1 MESDLPAAV
10 ERCAPAKINL
20 LLRVL
25 GKRADGYH
33 QLDTWMQKL
42 DFGDTVTVQPTRDGR
57 IRLSC
62 SDRSLPQ
69 DSSNLA
75 ARAAALFYAVSSRG
89 KGYGAD
95 IRIEKRIPV
104 AAGLG
109 GGSSGAG
116 VVLRGLNCLFGGEF
130 SEEQLASMGLQ
141 LGADVPF
148 FATGHDAV
156 IAGGVG
162 EEMYPLPGLQGY
174 GIVLVNPGFAVS
186 TRWVF
191 DNLGLTTRLKES
203 KLASFRKDAFALLTR
218 GELVN
223 DLESVTLAS
232 YPELMKIKSDLVDA
246 GAEISLM
253 SGSGPTVFGLFPDA
267 SKSAVAL
274 QVVADEMRRKFGERV
289 FVARAKV
296 GASPSG

>member
-1 MESDLPAAV
+1 MERDLPAAL
-10 ERCAPAKINL
+10 ELFAPAKINL
-20 LLRVL
+20 FLRVL

-33 QLDTWMQKL
+33 QLETWMQKL
-42 DFGDTVTVQPTRDGR
+42 DFGDTVTVQPTRDGT

-62 SDRSLPQ
+62 SDQSLPQ

-75 ARAAALFYAVSSRG
+75 ARAAALFFSASSRG
-89 KGYGAD
+89 NGYGVD

-109 GGSSGAG
+109 GGSSDAGA
-116 VVLRGLNCLFGGEF
+116 VLRGLNRLFGGEF

-174 GIVLVNPGFAVS
+174 RFVLVNPGFSVS

-191 DNLGLTTRLKES
+191 ENLGLTTELKES

-246 GAEISLM
+246 GAEFSLM

-267 SKSAVAL
+267 SNSAVAL
-274 QVVADEMRRKFGERV
+274 QAVADEMRRKFGERV

>member
-1 MESDLPAAV
+1 MENDFPEVLDLF
-10 ERCAPAKINL
+10 APAKINL
-20 LLRVL
+20 FLRVL

-33 QLDTWMQKL
+33 QLETWMQKL
-42 DFGDTVTVQPTRDGR
+42 DFGDTVTLQPTRDGM

-69 DSSNLA
+69 DLSNLA
-75 ARAAALFYAVSSRG
+75 SRAAALFFSLSSRG
-89 KGYGAD
+89 KGHGVA

-109 GGSSGAG
+109 GGSSDAGA
-116 VVLRGLNCLFGGEF
+116 VLCGLNRLFGGEF
-130 SEEQLASMGLQ
+130 SEEQLASMALQ

-148 FATGHDAV
+148 FATSHDAV

-174 GIVLVNPGFAVS
+174 GIVLVNPGFSVS

-191 DNLGLTTRLKES
+191 ENLGLTTELKES

-218 GELVN
+218 GKLVN

-232 YPELMKIKSDLVDA
+232 YPELLEIKTDLVDA

-253 SGSGPTVFGLFPDA
+253 SGSGPTVFGLFPDT
-267 SKSAVAL
+267 SKNATAL

>member
-1 MESDLPAAV
+1 MENDFFEALDLF
-10 ERCAPAKINL
+10 APAKINL
-20 LLRVL
+20 FLRVL

-33 QLDTWMQKL
+33 QLETWMQKL
-42 DFGDTVTVQPTRDGR
+42 DFGDTVTLRPTRDGS

-75 ARAAALFYAVSSRG
+75 SRAAALFFSSSRRG
-89 KGYGAD
+89 KGYGVD

-109 GGSSGAG
+109 GGSSDAGA
-116 VVLRGLNCLFGGEF
+116 VLCGLNRLFGGEF
-130 SEEQLASMGLQ
+130 SEEQLASMALQ

-148 FATGHDAV
+148 FASGHDAV
-156 IAGGVG
+156 VAGGVG
-162 EEMYPLPGLQGY
+162 EEMYPLQSLQGY
-174 GIVLVNPGFAVS
+174 GIVLVNPGFSVS

-191 DNLGLTTRLKES
+191 ENLGLTTELKES

-218 GELVN
+218 EELVN

-232 YPELMKIKSDLVDA
+232 YPELLKIKTDLVDA

-253 SGSGPTVFGLFPDA
+253 SGSGPTVFGLFPDT
-267 SKSAVAL
+267 SKSAAAL
-274 QVVADEMRRKFGERV
+274 QTVADEMRRKFGDRV